1 MDEFE
6 ECNDAEDIY
15 GPCNLR
21 KQTRTAGLRVHGKT
35 VEMVAK
41 VDHIIAAVRSMET
54 MHTAHAERRGRNQPS
69 RWRKRTGAAYP
80 DDDPLDSGDFDEPEE

>member
-6 ECNDAEDIY
+6 ECDDAEDMY
-15 GPCNLR
+15 GPMQSAEADEDCWTPYAR
-21 KQTRTAGLRVHGKT
+21 RD
-35 VEMVAK
+35 VEMIAK

-69 RWRKRTGAAYP
+69 R
-80 DDDPLDSGDFDEPEE
+80 